1 MEAARPVTRALF
13 AAVSIFAALMPAS
26 ADSLPL
32 DFGGVTYDF
41 AAISAKFAANG
52 SKPVKD
58 RISIRNAIPDSLD
71 GVFALP
77 QGQVGIY
84 IFEWRGNGGEQL
96 EAERLRV
103 ELKLPPSIELLDC
116 NFSSLAQGRRRI
128 MKDGSV
134 LWTLEIRRGMGRF
147 FPDVPPLDGFGRSSP
162 FQLLLAPKAGRGDA
176 GEGAISI
183 SYCGKRASNVERVRF
198 HIVESIRVR
207 APKRMWSGVFP
218 GQCIFDFRS
227 EGAFAKLARFM
238 ADAGMRWM
246 IWPKWQ
252 SPEGCDER
260 ALPILRQSGFIYL
273 TPHDCSLCDGYQ
285 VGPGYVRPQNERFE
299 TEAKGVWYDGA
310 ICPVAVYSRMPYFM
324 EYAEKGLSE
333 ILKGAD
339 GAWANWEPYP
349 ACANGC
355 WCGKCRDAFIEYSG
369 LEKRIVEAAWP
380 QEMKR
385 DGRYAEIYI
394 AFRAKE
400 FAKVVKAVDGWV
412 RKYTGGE
419 KSQGFNPG
427 VAWCEMSS
435 KWRDDIDAG
444 VGHRYC
450 REQSTREYSGSLKW
464 IEPWGPY
471 ARWETKKPYVYSK
484 ERYLNYFIAA
494 KDVREQLD
502 RDYPGG
508 GKPMLMGFPSGM
520 QADVWVSQPEELAM
534 AFDAYYFNGW
544 RAVVPYSFP
553 RGYDA
558 RYWRAVASATERA
571 AKYEDW
577 ILDGER
583 VDGDVAIEC
592 VAPFAAPCA
601 LVTPY
606 VPAATNVSLLQT
618 AAYRLK
624 DVTAV
629 AVFNYWQNGAA
640 FFNLR
645 VKGLKAGLYEVVDE
659 SGVRFAKSSADA
671 YWSADELA
679 RGGVG
684 LMTGAVRTRVFE
696 VRPVGV
702 SYSRPVRASVLPHQ
716 LRKAMQERWPQL
728 KKQADKDKEVEDDRR
743 KKRWVPEAI

>member
-1 MEAARPVTRALF
+1 
-13 AAVSIFAALMPAS
+13 
-26 ADSLPL
+26 
-32 DFGGVTYDF
+32 
-41 AAISAKFAANG
+41 
-52 SKPVKD
+52 
-58 RISIRNAIPDSLD
+58 
-71 GVFALP
+71 
-77 QGQVGIY
+77 
-84 IFEWRGNGGEQL
+84 
-96 EAERLRV
+96 
-103 ELKLPPSIELLDC
+103 
-116 NFSSLAQGRRRI
+116 
-128 MKDGSV
+128 
-134 LWTLEIRRGMGRF
+134 
-147 FPDVPPLDGFGRSSP
+147 
-162 FQLLLAPKAGRGDA
+162 
-176 GEGAISI
+176 
-183 SYCGKRASNVERVRF
+183 
-198 HIVESIRVR
+198 
-207 APKRMWSGVFP
+207 
-218 GQCIFDFRS
+218 
-227 EGAFAKLARFM
+227 
-238 ADAGMRWM
+238 
-246 IWPKWQ
+246 
-252 SPEGCDER
+252 
-260 ALPILRQSGFIYL
+260 
-273 TPHDCSLCDGYQ
+273 
-285 VGPGYVRPQNERFE
+285 
-299 TEAKGVWYDGA
+299 
-310 ICPVAVYSRMPYFM
+310 MPYFM
-324 EYAEKGLSE
+324 EYVEKGLSE

-435 KWRDDIDAG
+435 KWRADIDAG

-450 REQSTREYSGSLKW
+450 REQSTREYSGSLNW

-502 RDYPGG
+502 RDYPVGD
-508 GKPMLMGFPSGM
+508 KPMLMGFPSGM
-520 QADVWVSQPEELAM
+520 QGDVWVSQPEELSM

-558 RYWRAVASATERA
+558 RYWRAVAAATERA

-659 SGVRFAKSSADA
+659 SGVRFAKSSADV
-671 YWSADELA
+671 YWRADELA

-696 VRPVGV
+696 VRPARV
-702 SYSRPVRASVLPHQ
+702 SHSRHVSACVLPHQ
-716 LRKAMQERWPQL
+716 LRKAMLDRWSQL
-728 KKQADKDKEVEDDRR
+728 KKEADKDKEVEDDRR
-743 KKRWVPEAI
+743 KKKWVPEAI